1 MIEET
6 GAHRPGDSV
15 LKMDSS
21 SPGDAGQEQED
32 GGQDSVRIWSFT
44 FHRKKNTSENKNLC
58 DIYLLKYCVDL
69 SSISLVTVKTSD
81 QLST

>member
-1 MIEET
+1 MMEET
-6 GAHRPGDSV
+6 GAHRRGDSV

-21 SPGDAGQEQED
+21 SPGDAGREQED

-44 FHRKKNTSENKNLC
+44 FHRKRISENKNLC

-69 SSISLVTVKTSD
+69 SSIAFVTVKTSD
-81 QLST
+81 

>member
-6 GAHRPGDSV
+6 GAHRRGDSV

-32 GGQDSVRIWSFT
+32 GGQDSVRI
-44 FHRKKNTSENKNLC
+44 
-58 DIYLLKYCVDL
+58 
-69 SSISLVTVKTSD
+69 
-81 QLST
+81 